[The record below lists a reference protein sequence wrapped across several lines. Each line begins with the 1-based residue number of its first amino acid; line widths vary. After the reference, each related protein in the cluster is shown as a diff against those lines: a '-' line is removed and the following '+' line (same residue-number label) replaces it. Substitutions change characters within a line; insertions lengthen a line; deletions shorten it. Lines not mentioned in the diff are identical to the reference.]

1 MADPNVNEVKRRQ
14 LWPPPTS
21 SLHRPW
27 PVRPPF
33 PAVLISPRPSRSCPP
48 ASSPPPSGCPACP
61 LPGLTTSTVSSLRN
75 FARPSGRSH
84 LARAAAANSAEV
96 RAAEKKKPRFP
107 RTLARRLLGVRRQ
120 IGAPP
125 GRCLPDAPPPG
136 PAHPC
141 LPHLSQARPIA
152 LPTFLVASALL
163 NSSEKFNLLA
173 PVMFVLLTL
182 YAL

>member
-61 LPGLTTSTVSSLRN
+61 LPGRTTSTVSTLRN

-96 RAAEKKKPRFP
+96 RAAEKKTAFP
-107 RTLARRLLGVRRQ
+107 SNSREKTPWRSAPNRRAPWAVPTRPTSARSR
-120 IGAPP
+120 PP
-125 GRCLPDAPPPG
+125 FPG
-136 PAHPC
+136 PAHRTTY
-141 LPHLSQARPIA
+141 LPRRIRP
-152 LPTFLVASALL
+152 PEFL
-163 NSSEKFNLLA
+163 
-173 PVMFVLLTL
+173 
-182 YAL
+182 